1 MFPRFYKA
9 HIKLKP
15 EPFNIIS
22 SGEVSIEKIV
32 LNWVNKMLELQYS
45 DYEDHISDNST
56 KPTNFKYISK

>member
-56 KPTNFKYISK
+56 KPTSFKYVSK